1 VTIYL
6 DHAATSPLR
15 PEVLAAYTEALQ
27 MVGNPSSIHSAG
39 QSARAVLEDAR
50 ERLAAVVGCDRNEVI
65 FTSGGT
71 EANNLA
77 IKGLYAHRG
86 RKLIIT
92 AATEHHAVLDAVEYL
107 ETQGAEIH
115 WLSVSADGVIDMDEL
130 ARVLEERHQDVSLI
144 ALMWVNNETGAI
156 TPIEAV
162 TALAE
167 KYGVPVHS
175 DGVASFQHMPT
186 NFSEAGLSTMAITA
200 HKLGGPVGFG
210 ALIVSRATELT
221 PLFHGGGQER
231 ALRAGTMDAAG
242 AVAFA
247 VASETPQPDYSSLEA
262 LAVELISPM
271 GKLTRGATPGVPNI
285 LSFTFE
291 GCSGESMLFLLDEHD
306 IAVSNGSAC
315 TAGVARASHVLLAM
329 GHSQES
335 ASSALRISFGPET
348 TRADIEA
355 LAEALPN
362 VVATAR
368 KI

>member
-1 VTIYL
+1 MTIYL
-6 DHAATSPLR
+6 DHASTSPLTA
-15 PEVLAAYTEALQ
+15 EVLAAYTESLKL
-27 MVGNPSSIHSAG
+27 VGNPSSIHSAG
-39 QSARAVLEDAR
+39 QDARAVLEDAR
-50 ERLAAVVGCDRNEVI
+50 ERIAAKVGCDRNEVI

-77 IKGLYAHRG
+77 IKGLFAKRD
-86 RKLIIT
+86 RRLIIT

-107 ETQGAEIH
+107 EANGAEVH
-115 WLSVSADGVIDMDEL
+115 WLSVSLDGVVDLDEL
-130 ARVLEERHQDVSLI
+130 FQVLAERHRETALV

-156 TPIEAV
+156 TPIERV
-162 TALAE
+162 TALAA

-175 DGVASFQHMPT
+175 DAVAAFGHAPA
-186 NFSEAGLSTMAITA
+186 NFADSGLATMAITA

-231 ALRAGTMDAAG
+231 ALRAGTMHAAG

-247 VASETPQPDYSSLEA
+247 VAAENQQPDYKDLEA
-262 LAVELISPM
+262 LAVELISPL
-271 GKLTRGATPGVPNI
+271 GKLTRGSTEGVPNI

-291 GCSGESMLFLLDEHD
+291 GCSGESMLFLLDELN

-335 ASSALRISFGPET
+335 ASSALRISFGPQT
-348 TRADIEA
+348 TVEDIKA